1 MAEYNKS
8 EEIDLGHLFNRAKES
23 YRKSLVFLY
32 RKFRSN
38 RIPLLLIIIVGI
50 IAGFLLN
57 SLKKNLKET
66 TLIVQINFDST
77 NYVYN
82 AIEQLNNKVEENDT
96 LFLANQ
102 GLYNKK
108 SVIVSSEIQPIVN
121 IMDILNNTE
130 TTNSAYLKT
139 VFEESK
145 FEDDILTS
153 EVFIPQYKFHKI
165 TLVSNQ
171 ENTQAVVEG
180 FMKFLNNND
189 LLNKIK
195 EIRVDNTKMIIE
207 RNENSISYIDS
218 IVKVY
223 GTMIENPVSTGQLYY
238 NSYEINNSNIHL
250 LFTSKDE
257 LLEKNLELET
267 ELQKYDNI
275 VEVINKPEFQ
285 LKKEY
290 NYIFVIPILFLLIY
304 IIFGL
309 LAGVYRKAKNLS
321 NSPSYN

>member
-38 RIPLLLIIIVGI
+38 RIPLLVIIIIGI

-57 SLKKNLKET
+57 SLKKDLKET

-82 AIEQLNNKVEENDT
+82 AIEQLNNKVKEKDT

-102 GLYNKK
+102 GLYSKK
-108 SVIVSSEIQPIVN
+108 SIIVSSEIQPIVN

-165 TLVSNQ
+165 TLVSNY
-171 ENTQAVVEG
+171 ENTQAVIEG

-223 GTMIENPVSTGQLYY
+223 GTMIENPVSTGQVYY

-257 LLEKNLELET
+257 LLEKNLELQT
-267 ELQKYDNI
+267 ELQKYDHI

-285 LKKEY
+285 LKREF
-290 NYIFVIPILFLLIY
+290 NYIFVIPILFILIY